1 MEKTEQWPL
10 CHHGIEMD
18 FVLQVDHADALHTTT
33 FSGIYTVFKCAAP
46 LATRLADHRSG
57 RICQPCIR
65 HYPNPDPDL
74 PMPKQVT
81 IQKNEVTIFRPVK
94 AIDFLP
100 SIHLLDSIAVMHDL
114 EIDDQCYKWM
124 QEQGWSSRVYEDH
137 LGGWH
142 ATNWDREIVPLDCK
156 DCSDQL
162 QLVSSFEW
170 GDGNRSLWACPLH
183 PREAYYTFHK

>member
-1 MEKTEQWPL
+1 MHSIPL
-10 CHHGIEMD
+10 LFLVSIP
-18 FVLQVDHADALHTTT
+18 
-33 FSGIYTVFKCAAP
+33 YYKCAAP

-65 HYPNPDPDL
+65 HYPNPGSDL

-100 SIHLLDSIAVMHDL
+100 SIHLLDRIAVMHDL

-124 QEQGWSSRVYEDH
+124 WEQGWSSRVYEDH

-142 ATNWDREIVPLDCK
+142 QITVRIITDRPVFMKITWAVGTLLIGTVKLYPRIVK
-156 DCSDQL
+156 IA
-162 QLVSSFEW
+162 VSSFNSSFRN
-170 GDGNRSLWACPLH
+170 GKR
-183 PREAYYTFHK
+183 PRKMSTGL